1 MSGCEHYQELI
12 SRILDEELS
21 RDERAALAEHL
32 GTCRECAAMYQ
43 AFSALS
49 DTISSD
55 LAEPPEEL
63 TDNIMA
69 EIRRSE
75 IRRKNRRMPASA
87 KGLIAAAACLA
98 LIAATAGG
106 ISAVTRHRNE
116 TAVFEDRTSR
126 IISGNIAAD
135 DSAAAS
141 VEAPS
146 PSPEA
151 SAAQGAE
158 AYSAAPRLS
167 DSENYGYVPGRG
179 TETAKTPAVTAAPD
193 YSKFPT
199 FTPAPGLV
207 PTPTPTAVPTPV
219 PTATPDAAQFA
230 APEESALPVETP
242 APTATPSAGDIDEA
256 LIAVTPTAT
265 PAPADGDNA
274 TPGGEDGAPL
284 VPPAVA
290 DEAAEKIVR
299 RIDLTAIDAG
309 GLVKVLLTPQTVEAD
324 DDAQGGDAASTEA
337 ADASDASA
345 AADAPEATPAPTT
358 TPVAT
363 PTPTPAATPEA
374 SNAEGASDSG
384 DDAERPP
391 VVSAPEAID
400 DALKAVLPA
409 GIGFDKVDVIR
420 CIHSDAEATL
430 IVCISGDEVLVLSY
444 DAEDNILSTLPDL
457 DAHQYAALIDPYIAQ
472 ATQAAA
478 VTD

>member
-1 MSGCEHYQELI
+1 
-12 SRILDEELS
+12 
-21 RDERAALAEHL
+21 
-32 GTCRECAAMYQ
+32 
-43 AFSALS
+43 
-49 DTISSD
+49 
-55 LAEPPEEL
+55 
-63 TDNIMA
+63 
-69 EIRRSE
+69 
-75 IRRKNRRMPASA
+75 MPASA

-146 PSPEA
+146 PSPSPEA
-151 SAAQGAE
+151 SGAQGAE

-179 TETAKTPAVTAAPD
+179 TETAKTPAVTATPD

-207 PTPTPTAVPTPV
+207 PTPTPTTTAVPTPV

-230 APEESALPVETP
+230 APEESTIPVETP
-242 APTATPSAGDIDEA
+242 VPTVTPGMDAIDET
-256 LIAVTPTAT
+256 LIDITPTAT
-265 PAPADGDNA
+265 PAPADNGNAASGSEGD
-274 TPGGEDGAPL
+274 APL
-284 VPPAVA
+284 LPPVVE

-299 RIDLTAIDAG
+299 RIDLTSIDAG
-309 GLVKVLLTPQTVEAD
+309 ELVKALLMPQMPEAD

-345 AADAPEATPAPTT
+345 ADAPEATPAPTA
-358 TPVAT
+358 TPIAT

-384 DDAERPP
+384 DDERPP

-420 CIHSDAEATL
+420 CIHPDAEATL

-444 DAEDNILSTLPDL
+444 DAEGNILSTLPDL
-457 DAHQYAALIDPYIAQ
+457 DAHQYAALIDPYIVQ
-472 ATQAAA
+472 ATQAAPA
-478 VTD
+478 AD